1 MVEAVRRVTRRP
13 VRPDLLEQPVA
24 RDDLV
29 GVYQQDR
36 EQCALFRAPEMKDLL
51 VGTNLERAE

>member
-1 MVEAVRRVTRRP
+1 MVEAVRRVARRP
-13 VRPDLLEQPVA
+13 IRPDLLEQPVA

-29 GVYQQDR
+29 CVHEQDR
-36 EQCALFRAPEMKDLL
+36 EQSPLFRAPETKQLL